1 MARLRYLNTEDLAPE
16 YQNIPRMKSNI
27 TRVLANSPRG
37 ARHVAGIGMYLRHES
52 TLNPRLRELAIL
64 QVGYTTRNEYE
75 YAHHIDVA
83 LSFGVTEADIR
94 AIAAESAGK
103 ESPLEPLAGAVLRAA
118 RELTERL
125 TLEDETF
132 AILREALDAA
142 SLVDL
147 LIAIGEY
154 NGMVRI
160 MSALQVDLE
169 PEYAGYLDRFPL
181 PVGTNDPR
189 NRIGG

>member
-1 MARLRYLNTEDLAPE
+1 MRYLDLEDLAPE
-16 YQNIPRMKSNI
+16 YRNIPRMKSNI

-52 TLNPRLRELAIL
+52 TLDPRLRELAIL

-75 YAHHIDVA
+75 YAHHVDVA

-94 AIAAESAGK
+94 AIAADSAGQ
-103 ESPLEPLAGAVLRAA
+103 ESPLEPLARAVLQAA

-125 TLEDETF
+125 SLGDETF
-132 AILREALDAA
+132 AILSETLDAA

-169 PEYAGYLDRFPL
+169 PEYAGYLDRFPF
-181 PVGTNDPR
+181 PARDK
-189 NRIGG
+189 